1 MDKAAK
7 NNVTITLPSDFV
19 TGDKFAEDAT
29 VGSATVEEGI
39 PDGSMVRQG
48 EIKIKNFLFCLRSK
62 IICLFLEKNL
72 NNMDIFSFDGLKHK

>member
-29 VGSATVEEGI
+29 VGSATVETGI
-39 PDGSMVRQG
+39 PDGCMVRQG
-48 EIKIKNFLFCLRSK
+48 KIKIKEFSSVIYSSNK
-62 IICLFLEKNL
+62 IICN
-72 NNMDIFSFDGLKHK
+72 FSR

>member
-29 VGSATVEEGI
+29 VGSATVETGI
-39 PDGSMVRQG
+39 PDGCMVRQW
-48 EIKIKNFLFCLRSK
+48 EIKIKNFLLCLG
-62 IICLFLEKNL
+62 II
-72 NNMDIFSFDGLKHK
+72 HQAR

>member
-29 VGSATVEEGI
+29 VGSATVETGI
-39 PDGSMVRQG
+39 PDGCMVRQG
-48 EIKIKNFLFCLRSK
+48 KIKN
-62 IICLFLEKNL
+62 
-72 NNMDIFSFDGLKHK
+72 

>member
-29 VGSATVEEGI
+29 VGSATVEAGI
-39 PDGSMVRQG
+39 PDGCMVRQG
-48 EIKIKNFLFCLRSK
+48 EIQIKNFLLCLQILHQSR
-62 IICLFLEKNL
+62 LFVIFQDDNL
-72 NNMDIFSFDGLKHK
+72 NNMGIF